1 MKYQSIILIS
11 IIVFSTIQTIHAQ
24 TEEIGIQIVVS
35 DEEKIILFGGFSIA
49 IIAIT
54 LFLARDIILRKK
66 NII

>member
-1 MKYQSIILIS
+1 MKWQSIILIS
-11 IIVFSTIQTIHAQ
+11 IIVFSAIQTIHAQ
-24 TEEIGIQIVVS
+24 TAGPLIELVVT

-49 IIAIT
+49 IIAII